1 VEHTKI
7 FKRKDFLKMGYMDK
21 IQKSI
26 NFNQNKPIRE
36 IVYECL
42 KENIIQEVIPVG
54 ERIIEKT
61 FAEKLNIS
69 RTPIRDALKRLE
81 QEELLENVSG
91 RGLMVKKITINE
103 VDEIYMIRLTLE
115 VLAAKKAMEN
125 ITESE
130 ISEIEVLLDLTEEKN
145 KEGEV
150 KEVIRLFAEFNE
162 KIYEASRMKRLASM
176 ITKLKEYHQRFRD
189 ISMIEYKRREEGLR
203 EHREIFR
210 AIAEKNDKDIE
221 DIIKRHLNFSYE
233 LVVTELSK

>member
-1 VEHTKI
+1 
-7 FKRKDFLKMGYMDK
+7 MGYMDK

>member
-1 VEHTKI
+1 
-7 FKRKDFLKMGYMDK
+7 MGYMDK

-42 KENIIQEVIPVG
+42 KESIINEVIPIG
-54 ERIIEKT
+54 ERIVEKT
-61 FAEKLNIS
+61 FADKLNIS

-81 QEELLENVSG
+81 QEELLEYISG
-91 RGLMVKKITINE
+91 KGLMVKKITINE
-103 VDEIYMIRLTLE
+103 VDEIYMIRNTLE

-145 KEGEV
+145 NAGEV

-203 EHREIFR
+203 EHREIFQ
-210 AIAEKNDKDIE
+210 AIAEKNDRDIE
-221 DIIKRHLNFSYE
+221 DIIRRHLNFSYE

>member
-1 VEHTKI
+1 
-7 FKRKDFLKMGYMDK
+7 MGYMDK

-145 KEGEV
+145 NAGEV